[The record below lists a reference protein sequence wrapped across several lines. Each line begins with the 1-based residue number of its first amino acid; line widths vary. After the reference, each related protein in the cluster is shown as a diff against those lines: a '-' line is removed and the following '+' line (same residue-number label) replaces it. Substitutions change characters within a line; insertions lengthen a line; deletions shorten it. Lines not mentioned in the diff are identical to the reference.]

1 LPIDNDPRSVFE
13 RLERDRGMLDVLTDQ
28 VARLAVSLGPGDRA
42 KLARLHKV
50 NAYHVDQFAHLV
62 NKLAALSEG
71 DGKMLDHSVFLYG
84 TSTSESKFPL
94 VR

>member
-1 LPIDNDPRSVFE
+1 MSR
-13 RLERDRGMLDVLTDQ
+13 
-28 VARLAVSLGPGDRA
+28 GPGDRA
-42 KLARLHKV
+42 KLAGLHKV

-62 NKLAALSEG
+62 NKQAALSEG

-84 TSTSESKFPL
+84 TGISESQFPL